1 MNGPVVSSSMSA
13 AITDQEF
20 ALFQRL
26 IYKIAG
32 ISLSDAK
39 KVLLVGR
46 LSRRLKHYNFA
57 TFSQYYRMLAT
68 GQHPEELQV
77 MVDLLTTNETYFFR
91 EPRHFE
97 FLRDE
102 IIRPRRN
109 STPFRVWSAAC
120 STGEEVY
127 TLAMLLAECMPHA
140 PWEVVG
146 SDISTQVLAKAAAG
160 HYPLERNEGIPPDYL
175 TRYCFKGVRSHSGT
189 FLITPDLK
197 RRTSFYQINLT
208 QPVDPEIGDF
218 EVIFLRNVMIYF
230 DMETKRKVVGNLLP
244 RLKSGGHLIIGH
256 SETLNG
262 IQQGLESVRATIYR
276 KP

>member
-1 MNGPVVSSSMSA
+1 MLESP
-13 AITDQEF
+13 ITDQEF

-46 LSRRLKHYNFA
+46 LQKRLRFHHLD
-57 TFSQYYRMLAT
+57 TFSQYYRMLGS
-68 GQHPEELQV
+68 GQHPEELQT

-91 EPRHFE
+91 EPEHFE
-97 FLRDE
+97 FLHQE
-102 IIRPRRN
+102 ILLKWRSAN
-109 STPFRVWSAAC
+109 PFRIWSAAS
-120 STGEEVY
+120 STGEEPY
-127 TLAMLLAECMPHA
+127 TLAMVLAQNLPNN

-146 SDISTQVLAKAAAG
+146 SDLSTQVLEKARRG
-160 HYPLERNEGIPPDYL
+160 HYPMERNEGIPPKVL
-175 TRYCFKGVRSHSGT
+175 SKYCLKGVRAQAGS
-189 FLITPDLK
+189 FLIAPALRD
-197 RRTSFYQINLT
+197 RVSFHHINLT
-208 QPVDPEIGDF
+208 LPIDKELGMF

-230 DMETKRKVVGNLLP
+230 DMETKRKVVNNLLP
-244 RLKSGGHLIIGH
+244 HLHPGGHLIIGH

-262 IQQGLESVRATIYR
+262 LNTGLTAIRPTIYR

>member
-1 MNGPVVSSSMSA
+1 MDGPSGIS
-13 AITDQEF
+13 DQEF
-20 ALFQRL
+20 GRFRDL
-26 IYKIAG
+26 IYQIAG
-32 ISLSDAK
+32 IQLSDAK

-46 LSRRLKHYNFA
+46 LSRRLKHYGLSTFA
-57 TFSQYYRMLAT
+57 QYYQLVTSPQESR
-68 GQHPEELQV
+68 ELQT

-102 IIRPRRN
+102 IIRPRR
-109 STPFRVWSAAC
+109 SPAPFRVWSAAC

-127 TLAMLLAECMPHA
+127 TLAMLLAETLPNA

-146 SDISTQVLAKAAAG
+146 SDISTQVLARAEAG
-160 HYPLERNEGIPPDYL
+160 HYPLDRNEGIPPAYL
-175 TRYCFKGVRSHSGT
+175 VKYCLKGVRSHSGS
-189 FLITPDLK
+189 FLITPELK
-197 RRTSFYQINLT
+197 RRTRFQQVNLT
-208 QPVDPEIGDF
+208 LPVDAEIGDF

-230 DMETKRKVVGNLLP
+230 DMDTKRKVVANLLP

-262 IQQGLESVRATIYR
+262 IQQGLEPVRATIYR

>member
-1 MNGPVVSSSMSA
+1 MNGFAAGHPSGA

-46 LSRRLKHYNFA
+46 LSRRLKHYGLPS
-57 TFSQYYRMLAT
+57 FSLYYRLLAT

-102 IIRPRRN
+102 IIRPRR
-109 STPFRVWSAAC
+109 SSAPFRVWSAAC

-127 TLAMLLAECMPHA
+127 TLAMLLAETLPNG
-140 PWEVVG
+140 PWEVFG
-146 SDISTQVLAKAAAG
+146 SDISTQVLAKAEAG
-160 HYPLERNEGIPPDYL
+160 HYPLDRNEGIPPAYL
-175 TRYCFKGVRSHSGT
+175 VKYCLKGVRAQSGT
-189 FLITPDLK
+189 FLITPELK
-197 RRTSFYQINLT
+197 RRTRFAQVNLT
-208 QPVDPEIGDF
+208 LPVDAEIGDF

-230 DMETKRKVVGNLLP
+230 DTDTKRKVVANLLP

-262 IQQGLESVRATIYR
+262 IQQGLEMVRATIYR

>member
-1 MNGPVVSSSMSA
+1 MVS

-46 LSRRLKHYNFA
+46 LSKRLKHYEFGS
-57 TFSQYYRMLAT
+57 FSQYYRMLAT
-68 GQHPEELQV
+68 GHHPEELQV

-91 EPRHFE
+91 EPGHFR

-102 IIRPRRN
+102 IIRPRR
-109 STPFRVWSAAC
+109 SPAPFRVWSAAC

-127 TLAMLLAECMPHA
+127 TLAMLLADTLVSA
-140 PWEVVG
+140 PWEVLG
-146 SDISTQVLAKAAAG
+146 SDISSRVLARAEAG
-160 HYPLERNEGIPPDYL
+160 HYPIERNEGIPPAYL
-175 TRYCFKGVRSHSGT
+175 CKYCLKGVRSHSGS
-189 FLITPDLK
+189 FLISPELK
-197 RRTSFYQINLT
+197 RRTHFEQVNLT
-208 QPVDPEIGDF
+208 LPVNAGIGDF

-230 DMETKRKVVGNLLP
+230 DMETKRKVVANLLP

-262 IQQGLESVRATIYR
+262 IQQGLELVRATIYR